1 MERVLDISV
10 ANYDEWLRLVFDHS
24 VAEDESAKWIWEDG
38 LDFEVSDVSVL
49 ITHFTRLC
57 NNFVKD
63 TEAYTLP
70 QINAGVWFLF
80 SEPTRLSEFLADET
94 AALEARLDCIRAMYH
109 PFADFVAKSE
119 VEVMENCFSMWW
131 DFVTTEYQHKV
142 KWKYYG
148 DKIMA
153 AMEAEN
159 NSTTNLAQY
168 NKFQVRY
175 EKLDANEQRVLDVM
189 LETLVKILALSESR
203 CEQYAL
209 HGLGDLIHPQKAV
222 VVQKFID
229 DNRNNFDED
238 GIAWLEQC
246 RDGTVM

>member
-80 SEPTRLSEFLADET
+80 SEPTRLSECLADET
-94 AALEARLDCIRAMYH
+94 ATLEARLDCIRAMY
-109 PFADFVAKSE
+109 VGITK
-119 VEVMENCFSMWW
+119 
-131 DFVTTEYQHKV
+131 KV
-142 KWKYYG
+142 FRLY
-148 DKIMA
+148 
-153 AMEAEN
+153 
-159 NSTTNLAQY
+159 
-168 NKFQVRY
+168 
-175 EKLDANEQRVLDVM
+175 
-189 LETLVKILALSESR
+189 ALSPR
-203 CEQYAL
+203 P
-209 HGLGDLIHPQKAV
+209 IV
-222 VVQKFID
+222 VVVGDIVERWDISGLHRLAGRQNIEELLEAGVGCLGL
-229 DNRNNFDED
+229 NR
-238 GIAWLEQC
+238 
-246 RDGTVM
+246 